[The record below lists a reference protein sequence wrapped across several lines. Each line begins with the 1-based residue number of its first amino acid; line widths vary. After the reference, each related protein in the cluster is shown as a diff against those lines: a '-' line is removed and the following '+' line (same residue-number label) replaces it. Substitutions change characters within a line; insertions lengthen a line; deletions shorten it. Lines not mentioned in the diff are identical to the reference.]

1 MLVGHQHQDVRPC
14 LSIYVDHAG
23 IAPLEVI
30 KWATRNGGALTG
42 ISVVT
47 NRLQRCANALEVT
60 AGLGDDKAAG
70 DRQGLF
76 SEAIGGDL
84 RCPDRIERE
93 VHARYGTVD
102 NVRRIDAWRDLAL
115 RFGPMGWRPE
125 QKHEDAKQK
134 YKTRK
139 TRHELLRCHG
149 GYLHDARGEDRVNSP
164 NASIRFVGHKAR
176 HPFG

>member
-42 ISVVT
+42 IPVVT
-47 NRLQRCANALEVT
+47 DRLQRCVNAREVT

-70 DRQGLF
+70 DRQVLF

-93 VHARYGTVD
+93 VHGRYGIVD

-115 RFGPMGWRPE
+115 RFGPMGWHPE
-125 QKHEDAKQK
+125 QKHKDAKRK
-134 YKTRK
+134 YKTRE
-139 TRHELLRCHG
+139 TRHELLRCQ
-149 GYLHDARGEDRVNSP
+149 R
-164 NASIRFVGHKAR
+164 
-176 HPFG
+176 